1 MEAQEAKA
9 RLDSRTADPLPG
21 DARAETAGDLSD
33 LDALIPLR
41 AVEARNSRVHWAI
54 ELAFALVFGV
64 LVALAFVFL
73 AFPQEN
79 FNFFTD
85 EATTLTE
92 GFSIKDTGEPITIPR
107 ASDPRYTEGITIVGT
122 MPKTLSNK
130 DYLQITLAHQD
141 CQVVI
146 GGREVYNYNYTRER
160 RANASPFSAQASF
173 VAMIPLRTSD
183 AGKPVQITYKGEF
196 PQYASNI
203 GALRIG
209 TFAELMG
216 TMLRESFWSLVF
228 AFASLVLG
236 AFMTVTGS
244 IMAVRRRQTALF
256 NIGAF
261 AVCISLW
268 VLSESAMRQ
277 MYLADLSGAY
287 YLTMMTLSLCFAP
300 VLLFLNEMQQNR
312 YARLYYSMAAAYIA
326 IAVVL
331 FALQIT
337 HTVNYQNTLPVMWAE
352 AGVTVTTLVVTFVY
366 DSLKGYPSY
375 LGGAFAVGFVTLAA
389 SGIAEIVRTATNLNN
404 SRGLLTGLGLFVFL
418 ICLAYTAIRALGLQ
432 MKSQQDRVIAAKEL
446 AQESERLA
454 RESERRTRRMDIQ
467 LVTTLVNAVDAKDPY
482 TNGHSNRVAMY
493 SREIARL
500 AGKDEDYLKRIYYMG
515 IVHDIGK
522 IGIPDEILTKP
533 GRLTD
538 EEFAVIKTHPAVGAE
553 ILADVDEMP
562 WIATGA
568 HWHHERYD
576 GRGYPDGLAGEDIP
590 EAARII
596 AVADAYDAMTSDR
609 SYRKGMDQHKVRSII
624 EENKG
629 TQFDPAFADY
639 MIAMIDNDTNYQL
652 KGSTGRDDLGI
663 ANLTLILDAGSA
675 GSGAFH
681 TNSESFKQLYQFL
694 KRYARRNNTDVQL
707 VLLTLARRDGGSS
720 ERDEIEPVA
729 DRLSDIIRSTIRQ
742 SDIMTQMNESQF
754 TIILTDTSTV
764 NASVAINRIRNKF
777 DADGENAAY
786 ELKSEVQDI
795 ES

>member
-1 MEAQEAKA
+1 
-9 RLDSRTADPLPG
+9 
-21 DARAETAGDLSD
+21 
-33 LDALIPLR
+33 
-41 AVEARNSRVHWAI
+41 
-54 ELAFALVFGV
+54 
-64 LVALAFVFL
+64 
-73 AFPQEN
+73 
-79 FNFFTD
+79 
-85 EATTLTE
+85 
-92 GFSIKDTGEPITIPR
+92 
-107 ASDPRYTEGITIVGT
+107 
-122 MPKTLSNK
+122 
-130 DYLQITLAHQD
+130 
-141 CQVVI
+141 
-146 GGREVYNYNYTRER
+146 
-160 RANASPFSAQASF
+160 
-173 VAMIPLRTSD
+173 
-183 AGKPVQITYKGEF
+183 
-196 PQYASNI
+196 
-203 GALRIG
+203 
-209 TFAELMG
+209 
-216 TMLRESFWSLVF
+216 
-228 AFASLVLG
+228 
-236 AFMTVTGS
+236 
-244 IMAVRRRQTALF
+244 
-256 NIGAF
+256 
-261 AVCISLW
+261 
-268 VLSESAMRQ
+268 
-277 MYLADLSGAY
+277 
-287 YLTMMTLSLCFAP
+287 
-300 VLLFLNEMQQNR
+300 
-312 YARLYYSMAAAYIA
+312 
-326 IAVVL
+326 
-331 FALQIT
+331 
-337 HTVNYQNTLPVMWAE
+337 
-352 AGVTVTTLVVTFVY
+352 
-366 DSLKGYPSY
+366 
-375 LGGAFAVGFVTLAA
+375 
-389 SGIAEIVRTATNLNN
+389 
-404 SRGLLTGLGLFVFL
+404 
-418 ICLAYTAIRALGLQ
+418 
-432 MKSQQDRVIAAKEL
+432 
-446 AQESERLA
+446 
-454 RESERRTRRMDIQ
+454 MDIQ

-629 TQFDPAFADY
+629 TQFDPVFADY

-652 KGSTGRDDLGI
+652 RGSTGRDDLGI

-720 ERDEIEPVA
+720 ERDEVEAAA

-777 DADGENAAY
+777 DADGEDMAY